1 MTKLEQGVRNKTSEQ
16 WLVVVVVVRAAPHSH
31 NDTETKTSLMPL
43 ASWELVKSTSATLGP
58 IKRAAWLLSFI
69 VDGITNKVQFT
80 CFYPQ
85 LTPHHTSANVDRH
98 LVVAVLPCC
107 NC

>member
-1 MTKLEQGVRNKTSEQ
+1 MTKLEQGVRSKTSEQ
-16 WLVVVVVVRAAPHSH
+16 WLVVVVVLGAPHSH

-69 VDGITNKVQFT
+69 VDGITNKVQFM
-80 CFYPQ
+80 CFYP
-85 LTPHHTSANVDRH
+85 H
-98 LVVAVLPCC
+98 
-107 NC
+107 

>member
-1 MTKLEQGVRNKTSEQ
+1 MTKLEQGVRSKTSEQ

-58 IKRAAWLLSFI
+58 IKRAGFSVLL
-69 VDGITNKVQFT
+69 
-80 CFYPQ
+80 
-85 LTPHHTSANVDRH
+85 LME
-98 LVVAVLPCC
+98 
-107 NC
+107 

>member
-1 MTKLEQGVRNKTSEQ
+1 MTKLEQGVRSKTSEQ
-16 WLVVVVVVRAAPHSH
+16 WLVVEVLGAPHSH

-69 VDGITNKVQFT
+69 VDGITNKVQFM
-80 CFYPQ
+80 CFH
-85 LTPHHTSANVDRH
+85 PH
-98 LVVAVLPCC
+98 
-107 NC
+107 

>member
-1 MTKLEQGVRNKTSEQ
+1 MTKLEQGVRSKTSEQ
-16 WLVVVVVVRAAPHSH
+16 WLVVVVRAAPHSH

-69 VDGITNKVQFT
+69 VDGITNKVQFM
-80 CFYPQ
+80 CFYP
-85 LTPHHTSANVDRH
+85 H
-98 LVVAVLPCC
+98 
-107 NC
+107 

>member
-1 MTKLEQGVRNKTSEQ
+1 MFIFRLNEVELKVDKAGTRCKKQDIRTMAGA
-16 WLVVVVVVRAAPHSH
+16 VVVVLAAPHSH

-80 CFYPQ
+80 CLYP
-85 LTPHHTSANVDRH
+85 H
-98 LVVAVLPCC
+98 
-107 NC
+107 